1 MNLLKKWPMQ
11 YNENDSTISN
21 AIPWWAWKWK
31 IIEKDK
37 ITWNTVSEIEAV
49 IFTEKEVERLFDW
62 LNLNPMLNRNR

>member
-1 MNLLKKWPMQ
+1 MNLLKKGPMQ

-21 AIPWWAWKWK
+21 AIPGGAGKGK

-37 ITWNTVSEIEAV
+37 ITGNTVSEIEAV
-49 IFTEKEVERLFDW
+49 IFTEKEVERLFDG